1 MVSVPLAEAKDRLS
15 AIVAEIASTHAH
27 FTITRQ
33 GRPTAV
39 MLPVDDLEALEET
52 IFWLER
58 EVERLRAGGPD
69 DGGPDDDGPA
79 ISGAGMAELMN
90 QRREENSST

>member
-1 MVSVPLAEAKDRLS
+1 MVTVPLAEAKDKLS

-27 FTITRQ
+27 YTITRQ

-58 EVERLRAGGPD
+58 EVERLRSGTA
-69 DGGPDDDGPA
+69 DDDGPE
-79 ISGAGMAELMN
+79 ISGEEMDELMR
-90 QRREENSST
+90 QRRREGPPA